1 MMIKPFLSAI
11 CFSLLLATVPVQ
23 AAQQP
28 AQDTAFHE
36 QYQLQKMLIL
46 SRHNIRSPI
55 GTKLN
60 KITPHK
66 WVTQTSQL

>member
-1 MMIKPFLSAI
+1 MKMKTLLSAV
-11 CFSLLLATVPVQ
+11 CFSLLMAVAPVQ
-23 AAQQP
+23 AAQP
-28 AQDTAFHE
+28 AQDAASQG

-55 GTKLN
+55 GSQLN

-66 WVTQTSQL
+66 